1 VADDASGLPFGLLA
15 GLGQG
20 SIVGGYQVEDRIGIG
35 GMAVVFRA
43 RDMRLGRPVAL
54 KVLAPALAANEEFR
68 HRFIREWRAATAVEH
83 PHIIPV
89 YAADDAGDVL
99 YIAMR
104 LVSGGDLR
112 TLVRGQGPLDPAR
125 TAGIVSAVASA
136 LDAAHAVGLVHRDV
150 KPGNILFD
158 TVAGLPDHVYLS
170 DFGLS
175 KGMTSSAGLTGTGQF
190 LGTPDF
196 AAPEQ
201 IVGKRLDGRA
211 DQYALACVAFTLL
224 TASPVFPRDEPMSV
238 LYAHVQEPPPSVAA
252 RCPGLPEAA
261 DAVLARALAKSPA
274 DRYPSCGEFA
284 ADLRIAIAAI
294 PGPGGYAQTGDGL
307 LGTGDLPRRAAT
319 ASFAPSSD
327 DSLTSPT
334 RLRGIAGGA
343 SAPHRSPEAPDG
355 LDGASGPSSSSGT
368 RDVPGIG
375 FLNLDHPTQARTA
388 PALRAAA
395 SGQDTE
401 PAKPTPGPAKPTP
414 GPAIHQQKA
423 GQGSRRARIAAA
435 AAVLVLAAGGA
446 AIAVLM
452 TSNSGFSPAA
462 ADGTDPSA
470 STSPAAVNDS
480 SPPAATAPASVASPT
495 ATDSSAPSVATS
507 PSVAET
513 TPAAAPSTQQ
523 ASPPSTAPV
532 GQIPYGYGM
541 AGLSCS
547 NLGSI
552 GSVAGGA
559 SASLEVG
566 DVSDASVRVY
576 YLGTQAQGYP
586 VQFVTTVAPHS
597 SVTLSATDGQDWMVE
612 TQGGTC
618 MGVWRLQGAH
628 PLIHVSNKT
637 A

>member
-1 VADDASGLPFGLLA
+1 
-15 GLGQG
+15 
-20 SIVGGYQVEDRIGIG
+20 
-35 GMAVVFRA
+35 
-43 RDMRLGRPVAL
+43 
-54 KVLAPALAANEEFR
+54 
-68 HRFIREWRAATAVEH
+68 
-83 PHIIPV
+83 
-89 YAADDAGDVL
+89 
-99 YIAMR
+99 
-104 LVSGGDLR
+104 
-112 TLVRGQGPLDPAR
+112 
-125 TAGIVSAVASA
+125 
-136 LDAAHAVGLVHRDV
+136 
-150 KPGNILFD
+150 
-158 TVAGLPDHVYLS
+158 
-170 DFGLS
+170 
-175 KGMTSSAGLTGTGQF
+175 
-190 LGTPDF
+190 
-196 AAPEQ
+196 
-201 IVGKRLDGRA
+201 
-211 DQYALACVAFTLL
+211 
-224 TASPVFPRDEPMSV
+224 
-238 LYAHVQEPPPSVAA
+238 
-252 RCPGLPEAA
+252 
-261 DAVLARALAKSPA
+261 
-274 DRYPSCGEFA
+274 
-284 ADLRIAIAAI
+284 
-294 PGPGGYAQTGDGL
+294 
-307 LGTGDLPRRAAT
+307 
-319 ASFAPSSD
+319 
-327 DSLTSPT
+327 
-334 RLRGIAGGA
+334 
-343 SAPHRSPEAPDG
+343 
-355 LDGASGPSSSSGT
+355 
-368 RDVPGIG
+368 
-375 FLNLDHPTQARTA
+375 
-388 PALRAAA
+388 
-395 SGQDTE
+395 
-401 PAKPTPGPAKPTP
+401 
-414 GPAIHQQKA
+414 
-423 GQGSRRARIAAA
+423 
-435 AAVLVLAAGGA
+435 VLVLAAGGA

-552 GSVAGGA
+552 GSVTGGA

-618 MGVWRLQGAH
+618 MGVWRLQDAH